1 MIHDLHVDTRA
12 SLRNEDRSYI
22 NLQLLNFEKDQTPN
36 QFFRDFYFITI
47 YIESHKMSISALT
60 SGPKLNPN
68 AFGTLLETY
77 PKDKPIHMLN
87 LLRFRPTTIYTPD
100 TPSSASTE
108 SCTGHSAYHDR
119 YLPAVRP
126 ILAELGAE
134 IIFHGKAW
142 EGLNL
147 FEGGEEWDEVMI
159 VRYPSLEI
167 FKGMAED
174 DRYKTEAG
182 VHRVAALGGMA
193 LVPMAA
199 L

>member
-1 MIHDLHVDTRA
+1 
-12 SLRNEDRSYI
+12 
-22 NLQLLNFEKDQTPN
+22 
-36 QFFRDFYFITI
+36 
-47 YIESHKMSISALT
+47 MSTSTLT
-60 SGPKLNPN
+60 SDPKLNPN

-87 LLRFRPTTIYTPD
+87 LLRFRPTAIYTPD
-100 TPSSASTE
+100 TPSPASAE
-108 SCTGHSAYHDR
+108 SCTGHSAYNDR

-126 ILAELGAE
+126 ILAEIGAE

-159 VRYPSLEI
+159 VRYPSLET
-167 FKGMAED
+167 FKEMAGSG
-174 DRYKTEAG
+174 RYMSEAG

-193 LVPMAA
+193 LMPMAA

>member
-1 MIHDLHVDTRA
+1 
-12 SLRNEDRSYI
+12 
-22 NLQLLNFEKDQTPN
+22 
-36 QFFRDFYFITI
+36 
-47 YIESHKMSISALT
+47 MSNSALT
-60 SGPKLNPN
+60 SDSKLNPN

-87 LLRFRPTTIYTPD
+87 LLRFRPTAIYTPD
-100 TPSSASTE
+100 TPSPASVE

-126 ILAELGAE
+126 ILAEIGAE

-147 FEGGEEWDEVMI
+147 IEGGEEWDEVMI
-159 VRYPSLEI
+159 VRYSSLEF
-167 FKGMAED
+167 FKGMAGSEK
-174 DRYKTEAG
+174 YTNEAAA
-182 VHRVAALGGMA
+182 HRVAALGGTA